1 MSLNVNVKH
10 AGKKYEVEVDPE
22 STGEV
27 FKNQLFSLTGVP
39 PERQKILVKGG
50 QLKDETLMNAVG
62 LKDGQV
68 LMLLGSATALPK
80 APEKK
85 AVFVEDMTD
94 RQKAETLQTP
104 PGLQNLGNTCYLNS
118 SLQAMRTIPELQTS
132 LKASGATPGTLT
144 HGLNDLYTQMGKTT
158 QPFHPYSFVLQ
169 LREHFPQFA
178 EQQQGMYKQ
187 QDAEE
192 AWTSIFSVLTRDL
205 KDDAVAKYLGGR
217 YETKMVCDED
227 PDRAPVVGTED
238 FAKLN
243 CHISISTNYLVDGL
257 QSGLSET
264 LEKNDDALGRNASFT
279 KTRRITRL
287 PKYLTVQYVR
297 FFWRRDTQKKSKI
310 LRKVIFPINE
320 LDVTPLCSDE
330 LKTKL
335 IPVRDRVREIGKEK
349 EDARRA
355 AKRARMNDDGPQAP
369 GTVEVPVDEAKE
381 KEYAEEL
388 EQLTDSDLK
397 ADTGA
402 NTSGLYNLQAIVTHQ
417 GASADSGHYQ
427 AFVRNEKEPG
437 KWWKFNDDKVTE
449 VDEARIEQL
458 AGGGESDSALIL
470 LYKSFE

>member
-1 MSLNVNVKH
+1 MLSVNVKH

-50 QLKDETLMNAVG
+50 QLKDDTLMNSVG
-62 LKDGQV
+62 LKEGQT
-68 LMLLGSATALPK
+68 LMLLGSAAALPK
-80 APEKK
+80 APEKQ
-85 AVFVEDMTD
+85 AVFLEDMTD
-94 RQKAETLQTP
+94 AQKAETLQTP
-104 PGLQNLGNTCYLNS
+104 PGLVNLGNTCYLNS
-118 SLQAMRTIPELQTS
+118 SLQAMRTIPELQEG
-132 LKASGATPGTLT
+132 LKTSGAAPGTLT
-144 HGLNDLYTQMGKTT
+144 NGLNHLYTQMSKTT
-158 QPFHPYSFVLQ
+158 QPFQPYAFVIQ

-178 EQQQGMYKQ
+178 EQTQGMYKQ

-192 AWTSIFSVLTRDL
+192 AWSSIFSVLARDL
-205 KDDAVAKYLGGR
+205 KDDHVAKYMGGR
-217 YETKMVCDED
+217 YETKLICDEA
-227 PDRAPVVGTED
+227 PERAPVMGTED
-238 FAKLN
+238 FSKLH

-257 QSGLSET
+257 QAGLTET
-264 LEKNDDALGRNASFT
+264 LEKNDDELGRNASFT

-320 LDVTPLCSDE
+320 LDVTPLCSED
-330 LKTKL
+330 LKQKL

-355 AKRARMNDDGPQAP
+355 AKRAKMNEEVGAT
-369 GTVEVPVDEAKE
+369 GEVPADEIKQKD
-381 KEYAEEL
+381 KEYAEEI

-397 ADTGA
+397 NDVGA

-449 VDEARIEQL
+449 VDEAKIESL

>member
-1 MSLNVNVKH
+1 MISVNVKH
-10 AGKKYEVEVDPE
+10 CGKKHEVEVDGTT
-22 STGEV
+22 TGDV
-27 FKNQLFSLTGVP
+27 FKNQLYSLTGVP

-50 QLKDETLMNAVG
+50 QLKDDTLMSSVV
-62 LKDGQV
+62 KPGQV
-68 LMLLGSATALPK
+68 LMMLGSAAALPK
-80 APEKK
+80 APEKQ
-85 AVFVEDMTD
+85 AVFLEDMTD
-94 RQKAETLQTP
+94 AQKAETLQTP
-104 PGLQNLGNTCYLNS
+104 PGLVNLGNTCYLNS
-118 SLQAMRTIPELQTS
+118 SLQAMRTIPELQES
-132 LKASGATPGTLT
+132 LKASGAAPGTLT
-144 HGLNDLYTQMGKTT
+144 NGLNHLYTQMAKTT
-158 QPFHPYSFVLQ
+158 QPFQPYAFVIQ

-178 EQQQGMYKQ
+178 EQTQGMYKQ

-192 AWTSIFSVLTRDL
+192 AWSSIFSVLARDL
-205 KDDAVAKYLGGR
+205 KDDSVAKYLGGR
-217 YETKMVCDED
+217 YETKLVCDEA
-227 PDRAPVVGTED
+227 PERPPVVGVEE
-238 FAKLN
+238 FAKLH

-257 QSGLSET
+257 QAGLTET
-264 LEKNDDALGRNASFT
+264 LEKNDDELGRNASFT

-330 LKTKL
+330 LKSKL

-355 AKRARMNDDGPQAP
+355 AKRAKVNEEAGAT
-369 GTVEVPVDEAKE
+369 GEVPQDELKAKE
-381 KEYAEEL
+381 KEYAEEI

-397 ADTGA
+397 SDVGA

-449 VDEARIEQL
+449 VDEAKIESL

>member
-1 MSLNVNVKH
+1 MLSVNVKH
-10 AGKKYEVEVDPE
+10 AGKKYSVEVDPE

-27 FKNQLFSLTGVP
+27 FKGQLFSLTGVP

-50 QLKDETLMNAVG
+50 QLKDDTLMSTVG
-62 LKDGQV
+62 LKEGQV
-68 LMLLGSATALPK
+68 LMLLGSATALPQ
-80 APEKK
+80 APAKQ
-85 AVFVEDMTD
+85 AVFLEDMTD
-94 RQKAETLQTP
+94 QQKAETLQSP

-118 SLQAMRTIPELQTS
+118 SLQAMRTIPELQES
-132 LKASGATPGTLT
+132 LKSSGAAPGTLT
-144 HGLNDLYTQMGKTT
+144 NGLNHLYTQMAKTT
-158 QPFHPYSFVLQ
+158 QPFQPYAFVIQ

-178 EQQQGMYKQ
+178 EQTQGMYKQ

-192 AWTSIFSVLTRDL
+192 AWSSIFSVLSRDL

-227 PDRAPVVGTED
+227 PDRAPVMGTED
-238 FAKLN
+238 FAKLH

-257 QSGLSET
+257 QAGLTEN
-264 LEKNDDALGRNASFT
+264 LEKNDDILGRNAAFT

-330 LKTKL
+330 LKQKL

-349 EDARRA
+349 EDAKRA
-355 AKRARMNDDGPQAP
+355 AKRAKMNEEERGAAVAAEP
-369 GTVEVPVDEAKE
+369 PVNEAKE
-381 KEYAEEL
+381 KEYAEEI
-388 EQLTDSDLK
+388 EQLTDAELK
-397 ADTGA
+397 ADVGA
-402 NTSGLYNLQAIVTHQ
+402 NASGLYNLQAIVTHQ
-417 GASADSGHYQ
+417 GSSADSGHYQ
-427 AFVRNEKEPG
+427 AFVRNEKEQG

-449 VDEARIEQL
+449 VDEAKIESL